1 MELGRRLRSWVEVNH
16 VASGARIVS
25 LEFVLVQ
32 VLTFFQVKSLC
43 HTKKGVTPKSRL
55 HAKKLRKQREA
66 DIRQAKYDSLSH
78 ADKIAL
84 VTNRGGSKREL
95 ARLTNPK
102 AKSQTVVTTV
112 TPSTPVV
119 VTEFKKK
126 RTPKSKVVAEAKT
139 KRPAKS

>member
-1 MELGRRLRSWVEVNH
+1 MSYKEGGYTQIK
-16 VASGARIVS
+16 A
-25 LEFVLVQ
+25 
-32 VLTFFQVKSLC
+32 
-43 HTKKGVTPKSRL
+43 

-102 AKSQTVVTTV
+102 TKSQTVVSV

-119 VTEFKKK
+119 IEVRKK
-126 RTPKSKVVAEAKT
+126 RTPKSKIVAEAKT

>member
-1 MELGRRLRSWVEVNH
+1 MS
-16 VASGARIVS
+16 
-25 LEFVLVQ
+25 
-32 VLTFFQVKSLC
+32 
-43 HTKKGVTPKSRL
+43 KKEGGYTQIKT
-55 HAKKLRKQREA
+55 HAKQLRKQREA
-66 DIRQAKYDSLSH
+66 DIRQAKYDALSL

-84 VTNRGGSKREL
+84 VTSRGGSKREL

-119 VTEFKKK
+119 VSEFKKK